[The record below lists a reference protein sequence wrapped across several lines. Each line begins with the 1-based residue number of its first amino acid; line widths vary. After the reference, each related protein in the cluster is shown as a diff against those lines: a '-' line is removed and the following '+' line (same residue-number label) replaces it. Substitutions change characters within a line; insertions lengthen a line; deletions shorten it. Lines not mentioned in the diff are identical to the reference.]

1 MCKMEKHKMIVRQF
15 TEAERNK
22 LKELV
27 TEGIQIKTEVQTLNE
42 GLRDTVSAIA
52 EELDIKAAVLNRAI
66 RTAAKAE
73 LEKKRDEF
81 EELESILES
90 IGRG

>member
-1 MCKMEKHKMIVRQF
+1 MEKHKMIVRQF

>member
-1 MCKMEKHKMIVRQF
+1 MEKHKMIVRQF

-52 EELDIKAAVLNRAI
+52 EELDIKAAILNRAI

>member
-1 MCKMEKHKMIVRQF
+1 MIVRQF